1 MEVDGCVDPVAG
13 SEVLE
18 VEADDQA
25 VGAGGAEDGYPVV
38 TLVFGESMA
47 EHDEI
52 CGAMEVGVGEGGGG
66 GDGPEIEQHIG
77 PDGEYLP
84 VVTD

>member
-1 MEVDGCVDPVAG
+1 MEVR
-13 SEVLE
+13 
-18 VEADDQA
+18 
-25 VGAGGAEDGYPVV
+25 
-38 TLVFGESMA
+38 
-47 EHDEI
+47 
-52 CGAMEVGVGEGGGG
+52 VGEGGGG